1 MTPAQPADERHSADG
16 GSKLVDALA
25 LASVAAVVLLLK
37 LGAGSL
43 AAWDEAIYA
52 QVSKEMARGGD
63 WLTPHW
69 AHEPWFEKPPL
80 FIWTT
85 AAFFKLFGVS
95 EFWARAASALSGVAL
110 VVVTYLAARR
120 AYERRVGLLAAGVL
134 LTGYHFLSFARFG
147 TTDVMLALFTTLAV
161 YGYLRLRGDEGDGRW
176 WYLVWLAVALALML
190 KGAGGL
196 VAPAAV
202 ALALAFDG
210 RLGAAPGSRHF
221 RLGGLLALLIVAP
234 WHVLMFARNGRAFAD
249 EYVGYHVVARL
260 TRPLEGHATGYLY
273 YVARLIDGFFPWCLL
288 APFALVS
295 GVRENVK
302 GESRSRVFLI
312 VAALVFAAYTL
323 IPTRRPWY
331 VLPAYPALAIL
342 TAAFVVRLYH
352 AWQSRPIYRRLVVA
366 PACALL
372 LFVGGA
378 YSALSLRLNQNADAP
393 LAELSRL
400 AAGAADNA
408 PLVLFSEAEPFYAQT
423 ALFYSDR
430 PVRQAYAASKPP
442 GEDAKRYVDYESLDA
457 VLGGETRRIILS
469 RDDATRLSAGY
480 EIEVLAEAGPLVY
493 ATVRRKG

>member
-1 MTPAQPADERHSADG
+1 MTPAKSADGKLSTPG
-16 GSKLVDALA
+16 GSKLFDALA
-25 LASVAAVVLLLK
+25 IASVASVVLLVK

-52 QVSKEMARGGD
+52 EVSKEMARGGD

-69 AHEPWFEKPPL
+69 AHQPWFEKPPL
-80 FIWTT
+80 LVWTT
-85 AAFFKLFGVS
+85 AFFFELFGVS

-110 VVVTYLAARR
+110 VVVTYLAARL
-120 AYERRVGLLAAGVL
+120 AYDRRVGLLAAGVL
-134 LTGYHFLSFARFG
+134 LTSYHFLSFARFG

-161 YGYLRLRGDEGDGRW
+161 YGHLRLQRGGGDPRW

-202 ALALAFDG
+202 ALALALDR
-210 RLGAAPGSRHF
+210 RLGASLRSRHF
-221 RLGGLLALLIVAP
+221 RAGCVIALLIVAP
-234 WHVLMFARNGRAFAD
+234 WHVLMLARYGRAFAD

-260 TRPLEGHATGYLY
+260 TRPLEGHASGYLY
-273 YVARLIDGFFPWCLL
+273 YAARLFDGFFPWCLL

-295 GVRENVK
+295 GARESVK
-302 GESRSRVFLI
+302 GETLSRVFLI
-312 VAALVFAAYTL
+312 VAALVFVVYTL

-331 VLPAYPALAIL
+331 LVPAYPALAIL
-342 TAAFVVRLYH
+342 VAAFVVRLYR
-352 AWQSRPIYRRLVVA
+352 ARRSCPVHRRVVA
-366 PACALL
+366 AACALL
-372 LFVGGA
+372 LVVGGA
-378 YSALSLRLNQNADAP
+378 YSALSIYLNHEADAP
-393 LAELSRL
+393 LAKLSRL
-400 AAGAADNA
+400 GAGAGGDE

-442 GEDAKRYVDYESLDA
+442 GEDAKRYVDYESLDD

-469 RDDATRLSAGY
+469 RDDAARLSAGY
-480 EIEVLAEAGPLVY
+480 DIKVIAEAEPLVY
-493 ATVRRKG
+493 AMIRRKG